1 MNKKFIACIL
11 AGAVILSSVSFTAS
25 ADENNH
31 TVTFIDF
38 NGSVM
43 KTVTVPHGAELDL
56 SVVDTDS
63 LNKHLDI
70 YTQIAFNSWG
80 NLPESNIVTEDI
92 AVYALFRKMV
102 ISCDS
107 VPAKTEY
114 FSNKGN
120 IKLDG
125 LSITITDY
133 VQTPEKDKNGAF
145 IVKEEVTN
153 IESKCTTSPSLLDEA
168 FANGKKSADINV
180 YPISSDKAILTY
192 NITYFDS
199 LGDVNSNSFVE
210 ATDAS
215 AILHCYSYASVG
227 DDTVFTE
234 YQKKCGDIN
243 RDGVIDASDAS
254 EVLSYYSMVSTS
266 HDEFTWEDFFENQ

>member
-1 MNKKFIACIL
+1 MNKKFIACLI
-11 AGAVILSSVSFTAS
+11 AGAVIQSPVSFNAS

-38 NGSVM
+38 DGSVI
-43 KTVTVPHGAELDL
+43 KTVTVPHGSELDL
-56 SVVDTDS
+56 SVIDTDIF
-63 LNKHLDI
+63 NRHLDI

-80 NLPESNIVTEDI
+80 NLPESNMVTDDI

-107 VPAKTEY
+107 FPTKTEY
-114 FSNKGN
+114 FSNTGN

-125 LSITITDY
+125 LSVTITDY

-153 IESKCTTSPSLLDEA
+153 IESKCTTSPESLDEA
-168 FANGKKSADINV
+168 FADGKKSADINV

-199 LGDVNSNSFVE
+199 LGDVNNNRLVE

-215 AILHCYSYASVG
+215 SILYCYAYASVG
-227 DDTVFTE
+227 DDSIFTE
-234 YQKKCGDIN
+234 YQKKCGDVN
-243 RDGVIDASDAS
+243 RDGVVDASDAS
-254 EVLSYYSMVSTS
+254 DVLTYYSIISTN
-266 HDEFTWEDFFENQ
+266 HDDFTWEDFFNQ

>member
-1 MNKKFIACIL
+1 MNKKFIACLI
-11 AGAVILSSVSFTAS
+11 AGAVIQSSVSFNVS
-25 ADENNH
+25 AEENNH

-38 NGSVM
+38 NGSVI
-43 KTVTVPHGAELDL
+43 KTVTVPHGSELDL
-56 SVVDTDS
+56 SVIDTDI
-63 LNKHLDI
+63 LNGHLDI

-107 VPAKTEY
+107 FPDKTEY
-114 FSNKGN
+114 FSNTGD

-125 LSITITDY
+125 LSVTITDY
-133 VQTPEKDKNGAF
+133 VQTPERDKNGEF

-153 IESKCTTSPSLLDEA
+153 IESKCTTSPASLDEA
-168 FANGKKSADINV
+168 FAKGKKSADINV

-192 NITYFDS
+192 SITYFDS
-199 LGDVNSNSFVE
+199 LGDVNSNKLVE

-215 AILHCYSYASVG
+215 SILYYYACASVG
-227 DDTVFTE
+227 NDSAFTE

-254 EVLSYYSMVSTS
+254 EVLSYYSMASTS
-266 HDEFTWEDFFENQ
+266 HGKITWEDFFNQ

>member
-1 MNKKFIACIL
+1 MNRKFIACIL

-43 KTVTVPHGAELDL
+43 KTVTVPHGSELDL
-56 SVVDTDS
+56 SIIDTDS
-63 LNKHLDI
+63 LNSHLDI

-80 NLPESNIVTEDI
+80 NLPESNIVTDDI

-107 VPAKTEY
+107 SPTKTEY
-114 FSNKGN
+114 FSNKGD
-120 IKLDG
+120 IRLDG

-153 IESKCTTSPSLLDEA
+153 IESKCTTSPSSLDEA
-168 FANGKKSADINV
+168 FADGKKSADINV

-199 LGDVNSNSFVE
+199 LGDVNSNNFVE

-215 AILHCYSYASVG
+215 SILYCYSHASVG

-234 YQKKCGDIN
+234 YQKQCGDIN
-243 RDGVIDASDAS
+243 RDGIIDASDAS
-254 EVLSYYSMVSTS
+254 QVLSYYSMVSTN
-266 HDEFTWEDFFENQ
+266 HDEFTWEDFFNQ